1 MAKDAKISVFK
12 EGLQYRV
19 QSRIFITKWLS
30 MVVGQEGKVCGAL
43 SFILCSDDHLLALNR
58 KYLKTSTLTDV
69 IAFDYGAGKIVS
81 GDVFISLDRVRENA
95 AEFNVSVTNELRR
108 VMVHGTLHLLG
119 FSDKTKAGKAEM
131 TRKEDLY
138 LSLFPLK

>member
-1 MAKDAKISVFK
+1 MEENPQISFCK

-19 QSRIFITKWLS
+19 QAQGFVVKWLS
-30 MVVGQEGKVCGAL
+30 MVINEECNVCGAL
-43 SFILCSDDHLLALNR
+43 SFILCTDEHLLEINH
-58 KYLKTSTLTDV
+58 KYLKYNMLTDV
-69 IAFDYGAGKIVS
+69 IAFDYGDSKTIS
-81 GDVFISLDRVRENA
+81 GDIFISLDRVRENA
-95 AEFNVSVTNELRR
+95 KKFNVSVTIELRR